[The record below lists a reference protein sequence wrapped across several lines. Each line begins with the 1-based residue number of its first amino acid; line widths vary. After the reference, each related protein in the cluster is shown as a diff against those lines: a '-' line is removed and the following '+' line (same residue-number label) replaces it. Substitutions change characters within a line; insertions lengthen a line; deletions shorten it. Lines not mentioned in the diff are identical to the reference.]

1 VSAASARPDPR
12 AQGGGKVYRNF
23 IGGEWVAS
31 ESGRTT
37 PNLNPADTREVLGLV
52 PLSTAD
58 EARRA
63 VDAATAGD
71 TSNTSKTL
79 LARLPRGATQGRFR
93 RPRPAVCSEVTNQ
106 SGPRSP
112 SDARNIA
119 SAVA

>member
-1 VSAASARPDPR
+1 MSAQPSPR
-12 AQGGGKVYRNF
+12 AEKTYRNF

-63 VDAATAGD
+63 VDAARA
-71 TSNTSKTL
+71 S
-79 LARLPRGATQGRFR
+79 PRA
-93 RPRPAVCSEVTNQ
+93 C
-106 SGPRSP
+106 
-112 SDARNIA
+112 
-119 SAVA
+119 